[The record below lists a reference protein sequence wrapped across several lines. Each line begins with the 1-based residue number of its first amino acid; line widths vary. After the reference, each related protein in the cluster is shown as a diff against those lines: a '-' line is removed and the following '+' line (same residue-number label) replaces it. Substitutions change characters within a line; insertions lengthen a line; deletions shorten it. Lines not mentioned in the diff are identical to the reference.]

1 MRRGPLHVGILLIL
15 FLYVFPLIVGA
26 TDRLPPPDFPIL
38 EAVKRGD
45 VTTVRTLL
53 ESASFN
59 KADIDRQNISGETS
73 LTVAAGNGNL
83 EIVQLLVEHG
93 AAVDAGKDRG
103 ARTPLIEAA
112 GQGYVKVVQYL
123 IEKGADVNAKGGGV
137 TALLAASR
145 NDVFPFKPKGNR
157 KRTVAVLLAAGAD
170 VNVQDESWLK
180 TGRTPLMYAVTQG
193 DAAAVQSFL
202 ARGARLDLKDGN
214 GDTAMAIAK
223 KARLVYIVS
232 LLEKA
237 EKGPIEAPPAGP
249 ELPPIFDA
257 VRENSLSKV
266 KALIKEGEDVDRRT
280 PSGSTPL
287 MFAADGGN
295 AEIARYLLK
304 EGADVNAR
312 NGTNNTALVFAAAK
326 GHANVAADLLRKKAD
341 VNARNLSRGD
351 ALIYAVI
358 HNRADVVRILLKSGA
373 DVDRTYDDGKTAL
386 IAAVAAGNEGIA
398 RQLIAR
404 GTAVDAAD
412 KDGVTALMA
421 ASIKGQAEMVD
432 ALLKAGADVHRK
444 DRNGETA
451 LDKAVA
457 ADRVPIVRRLADAAG
472 HTGREQALFS
482 AAGNGN
488 LEIVKLLLTK
498 EVNVN
503 AAGPGGETLLMRAA
517 AADDDLVKYLVE
529 KHADVNRRDND
540 GNTALI
546 KAVGSFAGTAAA
558 TVRYLLENGA
568 DPNAA
573 NKDGETA
580 LILAAKRGRT
590 VMAETLLEK
599 GAAVFPKDK
608 TGKTA
613 IVYAMEGG
621 YSDIAARLA
630 KAGAG
635 KDFRGMQ
642 WSAFVSKQKEPFIK
656 VVDNAQE
663 WHALWS
669 RALEK
674 PAPDIDFERYVVAC
688 VFLGYYAN
696 WLYGIHIGEPVM
708 EDGRVV
714 VPYGLVDIEL
724 QLTGPFKA
732 SGQYA
737 MKVLERKPG
746 VSYVVE
752 ERPARSRRH
761 PPAFP

>member
-1 MRRGPLHVGILLIL
+1 MRRGLLYAAMIPIL
-15 FLYVFPLIVGA
+15 FWCILAAAAGA
-26 TDRLPPPDFPIL
+26 TDRLPPPDFPL
-38 EAVKRGD
+38 MEAVKKGD
-45 VTTVRTLL
+45 AKNVRSLL

-59 KADIDRQNISGETS
+59 KADIDRKGISGETA
-73 LTVAAGNGNL
+73 LTVAAGDGNL

-93 AAVDAGKDRG
+93 AAVDAGKDG
-103 ARTPLIEAA
+103 ARTPLIEAS

-123 IEKGADVNAKGGGV
+123 IEKGADVNARGGGI

-157 KRTVAVLLAAGAD
+157 KRTMASLLSAGAD
-170 VNVQDESWLK
+170 VNVQDESWMK
-180 TGRTPLMYAVTQG
+180 TGRTPLMFAVTQG

-202 ARGARLDLKDGN
+202 AKGAKLDVKDSN

-223 KARLVYIVS
+223 KARLEYIVS

-266 KALIKEGEDVDRRT
+266 KALLKGGEDVDRRT

-295 AEIARYLLK
+295 AEIARYLIK
-304 EGADVNAR
+304 EGADVNAG
-312 NGTNNTALVFAAAK
+312 NGMNNTALIFAATK
-326 GHANVAADLLRKKAD
+326 GHANIAADLLRKKAD

-358 HNRADVVRILLKSGA
+358 HNKADVVRILLKSGA
-373 DVDRTYDDGKTAL
+373 DIDRTYDDGKTAL
-386 IAAVAAGNEGIA
+386 IAAVAEGNEGIA

-404 GTAVDAAD
+404 GAEIDAAD
-412 KDGVTALMA
+412 RNGVTALMV

-432 ALLKAGADVHRK
+432 AFIKAGADVHIK
-444 DRNGETA
+444 DKNGETA

-457 ADRVPIVRRLADAAG
+457 ANRLPIVKRLADAAG
-472 HTGREQALFS
+472 RTGREQALFA

-488 LEIVKLLLTK
+488 MEIVKLLLTRGVD
-498 EVNVN
+498 VNS
-503 AAGPGGETLLMRAA
+503 AGPGGETLLMRAA
-517 AADDDLVKYLVE
+517 AADDDMVKYLVG
-529 KHADVNRRDND
+529 KHADVNSRDYE

-546 KAVGSFAGTAAA
+546 KAAGSFYSTADV
-558 TVRYLLENGA
+558 TVRYLLENSA

-590 VMAETLLEK
+590 VMAETLLAK

-608 TGKTA
+608 AGKTA
-613 IVYAMEGG
+613 LVYAMEGG
-621 YSDIAARLA
+621 YNDIAARLT
-630 KAGAG
+630 KAGAARDY
-635 KDFRGMQ
+635 KGMK

-663 WHALWS
+663 WHALWR
-669 RALEK
+669 RAIEK
-674 PAPDIDFERYVVAC
+674 TAPDIDFDKYVVAC
-688 VFLGYYAN
+688 VFLGYYAK
-696 WLYGIHIGEPVM
+696 WLYAINIGEPVM
-708 EDGRVV
+708 EDGRMV
-714 VPYGLVDIEL
+714 VPYGLLDIEL
-724 QLTGPFKA
+724 RLSGPFEA

-737 MKVLERKPG
+737 MKVLEKKPG

-752 ERPARSRRH
+752 ERPARTRRH
-761 PPAFP
+761 PPALR